1 MKHLPDPLY
10 AKLPHLYVIAG
21 LGVVLLVDH
30 PVATLSGTLL
40 VAAGLSVF
48 NFRLSHRVKKK
59 DMGAYGRCE
68 MAHTCERRQALL
80 DRRNGDRRGDGSD
93 RRMSDRRG
101 AAIDRRSR

>member
-21 LGVVLLVDH
+21 LCVVLLVDH
-30 PVATLSGTLL
+30 PVAVLSGTLL

-48 NFRLSHRVKKK
+48 NYRLTHRVKKR

-80 DRRNGDRRGDGSD
+80 DRRGSND
-93 RRMSDRRG
+93 RRMSERRG

>member
-10 AKLPHLYVIAG
+10 AKLPHLYVIGG

-30 PVATLSGTLL
+30 PVAVLSGTLL

-48 NFRLSHRVKKK
+48 NYRLTHRVKKR

-80 DRRNGDRRGDGSD
+80 DRRGSERRN
-93 RRMSDRRG
+93 MSERRG